1 MILRI
6 LFLTLMFIRSLCIAQ
21 ARFVQEESIFVRIQE
36 SEYLAETS
44 NSDESIDSVVGDWIK
59 PKENTSVVKKSGDTL
74 FIKTSS
80 GKVVNFTDVNEHE
93 WSTNVIKYDYQGFI
107 NEINCH
113 FIYESGYEWYS
124 CFLVDSETGDIEHI
138 EGKPQF
144 SYSGKYFVCVGE
156 QLSDEGLDQNITI
169 YKNSKGFNVVKSGSL
184 TNCANVYID
193 WVGDK
198 QIKISAEINTG
209 NGIEK
214 QYFKVEW
221 N

>member
-6 LFLTLMFIRSLCIAQ
+6 LFLTLMFNCSLCIAQ
-21 ARFVQEESIFVRIQE
+21 IREEESIFVKIPE

-59 PKENTSVVKKSGDTL
+59 PKENTSVVKRSGDTL
-74 FIKTSS
+74 FIVTMS
-80 GKVVNFTDVNEHE
+80 GKVVYYTDVKEDE
-93 WSTNVIKYDYQGFI
+93 ASTNVIKYDYQGFI
-107 NEINCH
+107 NEINSH
-113 FIYESGYEWYS
+113 FISSSGYETYS
-124 CFLVDSETGDIEHI
+124 CFLVDSETGDIEYV

-156 QLSDEGLDQNITI
+156 QLSDEGFDKNITI
-169 YKNSKGFNVVKSGSL
+169 YKNTKGFNVVKSGSL

-198 QIKISAEINTG
+198 QIKISAEINTR

-214 QYFKVEW
+214 QFFKVEW